1 MREVIGQEFWEA
13 VSKEHIISGEGN
25 YYGSNSLQ
33 LERIDVFYNENFTKK
48 YTPKSIVCCSFI
60 PSLTVFFY
68 YRIILVDLE
77 PATLSNVRSS
87 AYSRLLRSSSF
98 INAQPGADGSLEKE
112 CYTEDTELVEQILN
126 VVRKEAELADC

>member
-1 MREVIGQEFWEA
+1 M
-13 VSKEHIISGEGN
+13 
-25 YYGSNSLQ
+25 
-33 LERIDVFYNENFTKK
+33 
-48 YTPKSIVCCSFI
+48 CCSFI